1 MMNISNNIW
10 QSMSDHAIIENI
22 GSFIKHHR
30 LEQNKTQAQLA
41 YEAGINRSTLTLI
54 ESGKVGSLLTL
65 IQLLRALNQ
74 LNVLDQF
81 QIKTQLSP
89 IQLARLEEVK
99 RKRAG
104 RNLKN
109 KTTLKSD
116 W

>member
-1 MMNISNNIW
+1 MMDIQNNIW
-10 QSMSDHAIIENI
+10 QSMSDGAIIENI

-30 LEQNKTQAQLA
+30 LEHNKTQTQLA
-41 YEAGINRSTLTLI
+41 FEAGINRSTLTLI

-65 IQLLRALNQ
+65 IQLLRALHQ

-89 IQLARLEEVK
+89 IQLAKLEVGK

-109 KTTLKSD
+109 EPTLKSD

>member
-1 MMNISNNIW
+1 MDNSNNIW

-22 GSFIKHHR
+22 VSFIKHHR

-74 LNVLDQF
+74 LNVLYQF

-99 RKRAG
+99 RKRAV

-109 KTTLKSD
+109 KSTLKSD